1 MHRAAR
7 DVRMYERHFDLT
19 DRPFGAT
26 PDPDFYFDSKGHARA
41 LAFLR
46 YAIAQGDGLVVM
58 TGGSGTGKTTL
69 VHKIL
74 GELDPK
80 AIAWAHLVS
89 SQLDVSGSAGATV
102 KGTVINLDDTG
113 VNLTGT
119 ADIVIASTGTT
130 NYPAGVVFGT
140 HFAPLPDTYQ
150 EGQ

>member
-89 SQLDVSGSAGATV
+89 SQLDASDLLRAVSR
-102 KGTVINLDDTG
+102 LFG
-113 VNLTGT
+113 VALPG
-119 ADIVIASTGTT
+119 VASRAASRAAFQSRGG
-130 NYPAGVVFGT
+130 PA
-140 HFAPLPDTYQ
+140 
-150 EGQ
+150 